1 MKAFPPRPYHFYGL
15 SYWRFWTGP
24 LGKKKNQGHPDQKRK
39 IKVLACRGH
48 VLINTFKTLVV
59 EHVGIRWQTLVADHA
74 EILEAHVQNQCPGS
88 GTGSPASRPVRGPS
102 AAAGKTSLQ
111 RDHLWRTC
119 IIWIHVLD
127 TDFSNFCLSVHDSPR
142 CLVVLWGTLLERF
155 PHKEIKFASP
165 WPPLTGPRSHLWA
178 SQDISNFFFLPYQ
191 NCPNVWIDE
200 ESMMLMHK
208 VGWDGGQ

>member
-1 MKAFPPRPYHFYGL
+1 MAKSNFFLIKTLNKLETGGDVLNLVKGTYKLPTTNLIPMKAFPPRPYHFYGL

-111 RDHLWRTC
+111 RDHL
-119 IIWIHVLD
+119 
-127 TDFSNFCLSVHDSPR
+127 
-142 CLVVLWGTLLERF
+142 
-155 PHKEIKFASP
+155 
-165 WPPLTGPRSHLWA
+165 
-178 SQDISNFFFLPYQ
+178 
-191 NCPNVWIDE
+191 
-200 ESMMLMHK
+200 
-208 VGWDGGQ
+208 